1 MLISWL
7 LMSCWGCFCCC
18 SRPGFWKKLVQ
29 QLGNNSFR
37 FVSRVA
43 IRSSFS
49 VEAGWLGH
57 EGGGVEHGLELQHGG
72 NEQEEKTRAGCSQQE
87 FLLEG
92 PEGHWQHR
100 AVEGGALEGD
110 GAGDGCGR
118 WECWQSLCFLSSI
131 SILDF

>member
-1 MLISWL
+1 
-7 LMSCWGCFCCC
+7 MSCWGCFCSG
-18 SRPGFWKKLVQ
+18 SRPGLWKSWFSNLVTIP
-29 QLGNNSFR
+29 SK
-37 FVSRVA
+37 FVSWVA

-57 EGGGVEHGLELQHGG
+57 EGDGVEHGLELQHAG
-72 NEQEEKTRAGCSQQE
+72 NEQEEKTWAGCSQQE

-92 PEGHWQHR
+92 PEGQWQHR
-100 AVEGGALEGD
+100 AVEGGALGGD

-118 WECWQSLCFLSSI
+118 WECWQSLCLLSRI